1 MYNVTLLEAVPA
13 RTRWPFPRVLEETYP
28 RFRSFRLFVIYFV
41 GLFEDLKVFRKFFF
55 FFFFLSCLEMFD
67 DWVLFSLDF
76 PRYREREREMLGR
89 CNFTMFTREGLR

>member
-41 GLFEDLKVFRKFFF
+41 GLFEDLKVFGSFFF
-55 FFFFLSCLEMFD
+55 FFFFTMSRDVRRLDSIF
-67 DWVLFSLDF
+67 VRFSL
-76 PRYREREREMLGR
+76 L
-89 CNFTMFTREGLR
+89 

>member
-41 GLFEDLKVFRKFFF
+41 GLFEDLKIFRKFFIF
-55 FFFFLSCLEMFD
+55 FFFTMSREVRRLDSIF
-67 DWVLFSLDF
+67 VRFSL
-76 PRYREREREMLGR
+76 L
-89 CNFTMFTREGLR
+89 

>member
-41 GLFEDLKVFRKFFF
+41 GLFEDLKIFRKFFIF
-55 FFFFLSCLEMFD
+55 FFFTMSRDVRRLDSIF
-67 DWVLFSLDF
+67 VRFSL
-76 PRYREREREMLGR
+76 L
-89 CNFTMFTREGLR
+89 